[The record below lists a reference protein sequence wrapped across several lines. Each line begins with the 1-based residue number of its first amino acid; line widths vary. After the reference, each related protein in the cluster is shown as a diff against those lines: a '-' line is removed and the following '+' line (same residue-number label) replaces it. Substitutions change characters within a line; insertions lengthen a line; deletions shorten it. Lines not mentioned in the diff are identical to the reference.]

1 METRLFNRLAGVPL
15 SGFSLAGA
23 SGFEGGEIPHDAPMA
38 MPIQTLRRRDYE
50 PAPGSV
56 GRQGGRAL
64 ALVAATLALT
74 GPATFALWSAL
85 GVNSLGLLDLLILLA
100 FTPLFAWTAFS
111 FASALA
117 GLLAPPSDAVCL
129 GLDPRT
135 PARRPDSRT
144 AILMPVYNEAPA
156 PVFARLQAMFTSL
169 RAAGGGGAFDFFVLS
184 DSTDSDIQAEEH
196 AHFLAL
202 RRRLGARARVYYRH
216 RPINTDRKAGNIAN
230 WVRRFGGAYDFMVT
244 LDADSLMEGE
254 TLMRL
259 ATAMEANPGVGTHPD
274 DPRGGQSP

>member
-85 GVNSLGLLDLLILLA
+85 GVDSLGLLDLLILLA

-111 FASALA
+111 FVSALA

-169 RAAGGGGAFDFFVLS
+169 RAAGGGGTFDFFVLS
-184 DSTDSDIQAEEH
+184 DTHGQRYPAPRSTLISWRCAAAWAPGRGCIYRHRADQHRPQGRQHRQLGAPV
-196 AHFLAL
+196 
-202 RRRLGARARVYYRH
+202 RRRLRLHGHAGRRQPDGGRDPDAPGDGHGAPSRGRA
-216 RPINTDRKAGNIAN
+216 
-230 WVRRFGGAYDFMVT
+230 
-244 LDADSLMEGE
+244 
-254 TLMRL
+254 
-259 ATAMEANPGVGTHPD
+259 
-274 DPRGGQSP
+274 